1 MVQYIDST
9 VHKLYLDKN
18 RVVSPLG
25 SGVGGGGGRRLQQ
38 RKRGKQS
45 GVGFLAPG
53 VGNSGRWK
61 EEEEERGEENKKE
74 E

>member
-25 SGVGGGGGRRLQQ
+25 SGVGGGGGGGDATNRVE
-38 RKRGKQS
+38 S
-45 GVGFLAPG
+45 V
-53 VGNSGRWK
+53 S
-61 EEEEERGEENKKE
+61 
-74 E
+74 